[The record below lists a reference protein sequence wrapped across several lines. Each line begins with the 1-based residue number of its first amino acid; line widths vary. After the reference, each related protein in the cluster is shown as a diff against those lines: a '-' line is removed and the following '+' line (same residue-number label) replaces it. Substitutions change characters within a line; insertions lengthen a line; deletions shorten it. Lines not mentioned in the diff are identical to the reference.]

1 MAHRSFLVSI
11 AESPASDM
19 NLVYSVGRGLAN
31 DGELLAHRCF
41 SLGRNLAYLSP
52 PKRASPDS
60 PWLAHSVPTSYE
72 VNLGH
77 RGLRF
82 CTTTEQRRPDFH
94 WFGNVLFNSRA
105 QRLALPAAG
114 GPRLTHE
121 TEQTKSHEKANLA
134 VRIQPSA
141 CTPCWAVVFFIHS
154 LLDRFKLTC
163 SLSSL

>member
-11 AESPASDM
+11 AESPASDA
-19 NLVYSVGRGLAN
+19 NLAYSVGRGLAI
-31 DGELLAHRCF
+31 DGEPLAHRCF

-60 PWLAHSVPTSYE
+60 PWLAHSVPTPYG

-82 CTTTEQRRPDFH
+82 CTATERHRPDFH

-105 QRLALPAAG
+105 QRPATPSPKRSG
-114 GPRLTHE
+114 VGYRRLE
-121 TEQTKSHEKANLA
+121 GRGSLTKRTKPKATNKANLT

-141 CTPCWAVVFFIHS
+141 CTPCWARS
-154 LLDRFKLTC
+154 
-163 SLSSL
+163 